1 MWWFLKRVCTVLWMI
16 IVYQVLPTFDQF
28 SDIKLGI
35 AWASTRPPWALAIL
49 CIYIMHVLFTSF
61 LWYHLE
67 PRSRKKF
74 TWIFVIF
81 ACYPQYRAAIMIKD
95 TALNNEE
102 KLKKETEI
110 YDKYLSCLEA
120 FVEAIP
126 QVIVYTASL
135 LPYLGTFTGRV
146 DDSEN
151 LGLVA
156 CGVPDNTEFSPNA
169 GYHAR
174 WFKTCF
180 SFKLK
185 YVISFITASYGT
197 TKFYKLSPMKFISNK
212 GENSKKFYIMYSNS
226 HFVPLRPSEWTFY
239 TNLFI
244 LLFWKHMFYV
254 LEICNVSLY
263 DHKHSKFNSMDK
275 S

>member
-1 MWWFLKRVCTVLWMI
+1 MLGLLQRICTVLWMI
-16 IVYQVLPTFDQF
+16 IVYELLPTYDQF
-28 SDIKLGI
+28 SDVQLGI
-35 AWASTRPPWALAIL
+35 AWANTRPLWALAIL

-67 PRSRKKF
+67 PRSSKKF

-81 ACYPQYRAAIMIKD
+81 AFYPQYRAASMIKY

-110 YDKYLSCLEA
+110 YDKYFSCLEA

-135 LPYLGTFTGRV
+135 LPYLGTFTGTV

-156 CGVPDNTEFSPNA
+156 CGVPSNTEFSQYS
-169 GYHAR
+169 GYLSR
-174 WFKTCF
+174 WYNICF

-185 YVISFITASYGT
+185 YAISFLTASYGIA
-197 TKFYKLSPMKFISNK
+197 KFYKISPMKFIPAEGK
-212 GENSKKFYIMYSNS
+212 NSQK
-226 HFVPLRPSEWTFY
+226 
-239 TNLFI
+239 
-244 LLFWKHMFYV
+244 
-254 LEICNVSLY
+254 
-263 DHKHSKFNSMDK
+263 
-275 S
+275 